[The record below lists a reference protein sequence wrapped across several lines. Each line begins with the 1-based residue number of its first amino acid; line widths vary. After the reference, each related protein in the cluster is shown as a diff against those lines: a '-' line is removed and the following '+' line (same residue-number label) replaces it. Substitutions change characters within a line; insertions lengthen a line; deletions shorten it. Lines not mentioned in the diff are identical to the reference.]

1 MNKQLFLKIKN
12 KNFVWMGYFLKIIFI
27 YQIQFDLE
35 FICLMRFK
43 KKIRKA
49 VFGIGI
55 RWSREKKNN
64 DVILV
69 FYGFF
74 F

>member
-35 FICLMRFK
+35 FIYLMKNFRFK
-43 KKIRKA
+43 KFRK
-49 VFGIGI
+49 VRVI
-55 RWSREKKNN
+55 KKNH
-64 DVILV
+64 I
-69 FYGFF
+69 
-74 F
+74 

>member
-27 YQIQFDLE
+27 YKIQFDLE

-43 KKIRKA
+43 KK
-49 VFGIGI
+49 
-55 RWSREKKNN
+55 
-64 DVILV
+64 
-69 FYGFF
+69 
-74 F
+74 